1 LHELQGDVICE
12 SHGDPD
18 HCELQHVEGSGEQ
31 TPAEF
36 DATVADLV
44 NFLYYVGEPIRSRR
58 QEIGIWVLVFLGIL
72 FVLTTLVGREFS
84 KDYH

>member
-1 LHELQGDVICE
+1 VFTILFFPQISQAIE
-12 SHGDPD
+12 SRKI
-18 HCELQHVEGSGEQ
+18 EKLIEGAQS
-31 TPAEF
+31 PAEF

-58 QEIGIWVLVFLGIL
+58 QEIGLWVLVFLGIL
-72 FVLTTLVGREFS
+72 YVLTTLLGREFS